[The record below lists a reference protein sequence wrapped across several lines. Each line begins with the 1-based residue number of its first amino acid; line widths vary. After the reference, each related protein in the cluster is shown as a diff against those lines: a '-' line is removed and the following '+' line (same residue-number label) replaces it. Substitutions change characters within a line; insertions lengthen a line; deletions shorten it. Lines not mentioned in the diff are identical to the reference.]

1 MCVAE
6 ATCGDALPASIPS
19 LAVFVSGLVPN
30 GSLGM
35 IGSNVLRSEQL
46 EFTWGL
52 LCMSQD
58 MLWGVCMCK
67 HMQCG
72 KVPFLYQDLRTSS
85 LECNGKRARAT
96 LQAFVAVLML
106 CKLSSCLSFSHVSS
120 SLSCPSFPKLCKLS
134 SCLSFSHVSSSL
146 SCPSFQAFQAVKLFA
161 AFQMFQA
168 LQAALRSK
176 LCKLSSS

>member
-1 MCVAE
+1 MAIAGRGPPHVPRTLLSPRKLLRNQKPILTQLASMDILAKRDHSAVCVAE

-19 LAVFVSGLVPN
+19 LAVFVFGLVPN

-120 SLSCPSFPKLCKLS
+120 SLSCPSFPS
-134 SCLSFSHVSSSL
+134 FASC
-146 SCPSFQAFQAVKLFA
+146 QAV
-161 AFQMFQA
+161 
-168 LQAALRSK
+168 
-176 LCKLSSS
+176 